1 MPRHEILD
9 EYGFHNLGILRF
21 ENWLEIDRVQI
32 ATLFGEVTAL
42 VENVSHAATHASGKI
57 SAAGS
62 EHQYQAPGH
71 VFATMDADA
80 FDHSGRS
87 GVANRKALASDTV
100 EKRFAAGCAVEGN
113 VADQNIFLGGESGS
127 AGRIH
132 HQPSTGQTLADVIV
146 GLAFERKR
154 DSLRQERA
162 QALPRR
168 SFELNP
174 NRVVGQ

>member
-1 MPRHEILD
+1 MPRHEIFD
-9 EYGFHNLGILRF
+9 EHGFNNLGILRF
-21 ENWLEIDRVQI
+21 KNWLEIDRFQI
-32 ATLFGEVTAL
+32 AALFGEVAAL
-42 VENVSHAATHASGKI
+42 VKNVGDATAHAGGKI
-57 SAAGS
+57 SATGS
-62 EHQYQAPGH
+62 ERQNQAPGH
-71 VFATMDADA
+71 VFATVIADS
-80 FDHSGRS
+80 FDYSGSS
-87 GVANRKALASDTV
+87 GVADGKALASNPV
-100 EKRFAAGCAVEGN
+100 KKRFAAGCAVEGN

-168 SFELNP
+168 SFELN
-174 NRVVGQ
+174 